1 VPVFLGTFTPRL
13 DEKGRLAL
21 PAKYRDEL
29 ADGVV
34 VTPGQERCLF
44 VFSRDGF
51 AERFARLLAA
61 PVGSR
66 QARDATRFVAG
77 AAHDDQPDKQGRI
90 TIPPKLRTYAGLDRD
105 LVVVG
110 AMSRLEVWEPSAW
123 AAYQAAN
130 EADFATLDEG
140 VLDELF

>member
-1 VPVFLGTFTPRL
+1 VFLGTYTPRL
-13 DEKGRLAL
+13 DDKGRVAL
-21 PAKYRDEL
+21 PAKYRDVL

-34 VTPGQERCLF
+34 ITPGQEHCLF

-51 AERFARLLAA
+51 ADRFASLVAA

-66 QARDATRFVAG
+66 KARDATRLLAA
-77 AAHDDQPDKQGRI
+77 AAHDDVPDKQGRV
-90 TIPPKLRTYAGLDRD
+90 TLPAKLREYAGLARD

-110 AMSRLEVWEPSAW
+110 AMSRLEIWEPTAW

-130 EADFATLDEG
+130 EADFASLDEG
-140 VLDELF
+140 VLDDLF

>member
-1 VPVFLGTFTPRL
+1 MFLGTFTPRL

-21 PAKYRDEL
+21 PAKYREEL

-66 QARDATRFVAG
+66 QARDATRFIAG
-77 AAHDDQPDKQGRI
+77 AAHDDLPDKQGRI
-90 TIPPKLRTYAGLDRD
+90 FIPAKLRDYAGLDRD

-110 AMSRLEVWEPSAW
+110 AMSRLEVWQPSAW
-123 AAYQAAN
+123 VAYQAAN

>member
-1 VPVFLGTFTPRL
+1 MFLGTYTPRL

-21 PAKYRDEL
+21 PAKYRDEM

-34 VTPGQERCLF
+34 ITPGQERCLF

-66 QARDATRFVAG
+66 QARDATRFIAAG
-77 AAHDDQPDKQGRI
+77 AHDDVPDKQGRI
-90 TIPPKLRTYAGLDRD
+90 TLPPKLRTYAGLDRD
-105 LVVVG
+105 LTVVG
-110 AMSRLEVWEPSAW
+110 AMSRLEVWEPGAW

>member
-1 VPVFLGTFTPRL
+1 MFLGTYTPRL
-13 DEKGRLAL
+13 DDKGRVAL
-21 PAKYRDEL
+21 PAKYRDVL

-34 VTPGQERCLF
+34 ITPGQEHCLF

-51 AERFARLLAA
+51 ADRFASLVAA

-66 QARDATRFVAG
+66 KARDATRLLAA
-77 AAHDDQPDKQGRI
+77 AAHDDVPDKQGRV
-90 TIPPKLRTYAGLDRD
+90 TLPAKLREYAGLARD

-110 AMSRLEVWEPSAW
+110 AMSRLEIWEPTAW

-130 EADFATLDEG
+130 EADFASLDEG
-140 VLDELF
+140 VLDDLF